1 MTTNTTNPYT
11 TAFTAADLRCYT
23 TTNLPSYANIIG
35 SYITNS
41 TSLISQ
47 STCVNNEELS
57 PIDKKI
63 KEQIKI
69 NKKESGFINI
79 KEYVPNKVYEFTFID
94 YGNQIKIKTICDNTD
109 TFDLETAFFLA
120 LAKRKYPRYTPE
132 GHLYMAKELSYD
144 KAMIKRVK
152 HGIKLFNLL
161 KEKEEYDKLQEEK
174 RKQQHEKY
182 VAKKKKQKERKK
194 EQADL
199 RLYKTIKDAIEDA
212 R

>member
-1 MTTNTTNPYT
+1 
-11 TAFTAADLRCYT
+11 
-23 TTNLPSYANIIG
+23 
-35 SYITNS
+35 
-41 TSLISQ
+41 
-47 STCVNNEELS
+47 
-57 PIDKKI
+57 
-63 KEQIKI
+63 
-69 NKKESGFINI
+69 
-79 KEYVPNKVYEFTFID
+79 
-94 YGNQIKIKTICDNTD
+94 
-109 TFDLETAFFLA
+109 
-120 LAKRKYPRYTPE
+120 
-132 GHLYMAKELSYD
+132 MAKELSYD